1 MKFPW
6 SRIRIPHGAAAR
18 VAGKVVTHDMMLE
31 AHEMNMADAAEQV
44 LRRSGKD
51 LSSREIA
58 DQAVADGLIAP
69 RSDKPWVY
77 IAAAIRKDNR
87 RRQSRNEAVRF
98 ASVGDGHYQLKA

>member
-1 MKFPW
+1 MVSQCAAWRGGRFP
-6 SRIRIPHGAAAR
+6 
-18 VAGKVVTHDMMLE
+18 GKVVILASHGQWE

-44 LRRSGKD
+44 LRRSDRD
-51 LSSREIA
+51 LSSKEIA

-87 RRQSRNEAVRF
+87 RRQHGGQAARF
-98 ASVGDGHYQLKA
+98 APAGKGRYKLNT